1 MIGLNKPISI
11 RIPEQMYQA
20 LLEIVE
26 RESYKDVSELLRT
39 IIRKQS
45 LELLSMPRKKRIDL
59 ELIKQ
64 LEEMLKELKK
74 GVELNG

>member
-1 MIGLNKPISI
+1 VIELNKPISI

>member
-1 MIGLNKPISI
+1 
-11 RIPEQMYQA
+11 MYQA

>member
-1 MIGLNKPISI
+1 MNKPISI